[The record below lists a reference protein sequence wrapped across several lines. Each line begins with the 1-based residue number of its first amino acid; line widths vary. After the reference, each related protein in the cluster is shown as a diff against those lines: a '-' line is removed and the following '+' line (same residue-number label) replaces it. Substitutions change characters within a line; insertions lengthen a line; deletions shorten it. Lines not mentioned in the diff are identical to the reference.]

1 LTLVSSF
8 RFSFFCSA
16 PVEFPQ
22 SGVRGSFSG
31 SLGNVASKLG
41 LPRRPDPHKTVGDW
55 RGRDRK
61 AGRGGFSPPARSLPK
76 HEQRPPRSQE
86 TNKTE
91 RIGPKIGAA
100 GLEKNPIFSA
110 KAFIAF
116 RRVMWRVRRRG
127 ESLLPPLSCALFGGF
142 GRGEGR
148 GNAAL
153 RPRSLGSS
161 ACSAL
166 SRRVPHHRQR
176 PCLSARALRRAG
188 TGNAGTYSN
197 ICMSNKHV
205 YIFILLYFESQ
216 RLRIAQQVL
225 LGH

>member
-1 LTLVSSF
+1 LSALSASLFFVRHLLNFHKAGFVALFPAPLEMLHQSS
-8 RFSFFCSA
+8 
-16 PVEFPQ
+16 
-22 SGVRGSFSG
+22 
-31 SLGNVASKLG
+31 AS
-41 LPRRPDPHKTVGDW
+41 RADPTHHKKVGDW
-55 RGRDRK
+55 RGRERK

-127 ESLLPPLSCALFGGF
+127 ESLLPPLSWAPFGGL

-197 ICMSNKHV
+197 VCMSNKHV
-205 YIFILLYFESQ
+205 YVLFYYILN
-216 RLRIAQQVL
+216 
-225 LGH
+225 HKD